1 MTDSTGTPS
10 TPAGWYADP
19 AGSDRLR
26 WWDGTRWTDH
36 LTDVPAAA
44 SPAASSAAT
53 SSSPDAGRDPEQ
65 AAPATAHVPPV
76 APPVSPQAA
85 QQPYSQQPYSQ
96 QPSGQ
101 QPYSHQPSGQQPDSQ
116 QPSGQQPYSQAGYAQ
131 PAYAAPTPPPQAPAG
146 TSPFTWAVWIL
157 AALPVISILLA
168 LAVDYRAA
176 LEMGA
181 RGPRPDVAVASALS
195 SLVQFLMW
203 AASVALAYFDHR
215 DLTRRGVVRPFH
227 WAWAFIPVAGGVY
240 LIGRSIVVRRRI
252 PGSPANALAPVWLW
266 IGLIVIV
273 AFVSIVKAVEAFTTS
288 LQMYGTGG
296 Y

>member
-36 LTDVPAAA
+36 LTDAPAASA
-44 SPAASSAAT
+44 AASSAAT

-65 AAPATAHVPPV
+65 AAPAAASVPPV
-76 APPVSPQAA
+76 APPVSPPAA
-85 QQPYSQQPYSQ
+85 QQPYS
-96 QPSGQ
+96 Q
-101 QPYSHQPSGQQPDSQ
+101 QPYSHQPSGQQPYS
-116 QPSGQQPYSQAGYAQ
+116 QQPYSQAGYAP

-146 TSPFTWAVWIL
+146 TSPFTWAVWVL

-168 LAVDYRAA
+168 LSVDYRAA

-181 RGPRPDVAVASALS
+181 RGPRPDAAVASALS

-215 DLTRRGVVRPFH
+215 DLTRRGIVRPFH

-252 PGSPANALAPVWLW
+252 PGSPANALAPIWLW
-266 IGLIVIV
+266 IGLIAIV
-273 AFVSIVKAVEAFTTS
+273 AFVSIVKALEAVTAG